1 MADIWALK
9 YAVVVFRAASDDTAA
24 MDVDT
29 ALIAVCMAEADV
41 DNPDETD
48 AMATVRVLFSAEML
62 VLIKL

>member
-1 MADIWALK
+1 
-9 YAVVVFRAASDDTAA
+9 
-24 MDVDT
+24 
-29 ALIAVCMAEADV
+29 MAEADV